1 MQSCVHLFIYWM
13 VCLKMFKQTKKGC
26 PNLDLSHERFGPNQD
41 SSLNTIANGGH
52 PNSRILKKKTARN
65 RWFLAYTLIKN
76 EELITLRWHR
86 RKLRWKQ
93 EEIER
98 KKAEARAE
106 KLKRNSL
113 VKNVKRTLSSFIKE
127 IILSQ
132 NLTDKFTGIYVGT
145 LVDTLTDI
153 SRHFIENEPK
163 MTTSERLY
171 LLRL

>member
-1 MQSCVHLFIYWM
+1 MDIPSLPYQTEAFDAAYSSYVGYMIVEMLHSNAILRAFVHILEGFP
-13 VCLKMFKQTKKGC
+13 KNAQTDEKI
-26 PNLDLSHERFGPNQD
+26 R
-41 SSLNTIANGGH
+41 
-52 PNSRILKKKTARN
+52 KKKTARN

-76 EELITLRWHR
+76 EELIALRWHR

-127 IILSQ
+127 IILSE

-171 LLRL
+171 LLWL

>member
-1 MQSCVHLFIYWM
+1 MLRIVHMLVIWLLKCFIRMQSCVLLFISWM
-13 VCLKMFKQTKKGC
+13 DYLKMFKQTKKGC
-26 PNLDLSHERFGPNQD
+26 PNQGSKSPQTSCTFTFRFQSFYHMIWAISN
-41 SSLNTIANGGH
+41 NGH
-52 PNSRILKKKTARN
+52 PKSRILKKKTARN

-113 VKNVKRTLSSFIKE
+113 IKSAKRTLSSFIKE
-127 IILSQ
+127 IILS
-132 NLTDKFTGIYVGT
+132 
-145 LVDTLTDI
+145 
-153 SRHFIENEPK
+153 
-163 MTTSERLY
+163 
-171 LLRL
+171 

>member
-1 MQSCVHLFIYWM
+1 MLLIVHMLVIWLLKCFIRMQSCVLLFISWM
-13 VCLKMFKQTKKGC
+13 DYLKMFKQTKKGC
-26 PNLDLSHERFGPNQD
+26 PNQGSKSPQTSCTFTFRFQSFYHMIWAKSN
-41 SSLNTIANGGH
+41 NGH
-52 PNSRILKKKTARN
+52 PKSRILKKKTARN

-113 VKNVKRTLSSFIKE
+113 IKSAKRTLSSFIKE
-127 IILSQ
+127 IILS
-132 NLTDKFTGIYVGT
+132 
-145 LVDTLTDI
+145 
-153 SRHFIENEPK
+153 
-163 MTTSERLY
+163 
-171 LLRL
+171 

>member
-1 MQSCVHLFIYWM
+1 M
-13 VCLKMFKQTKKGC
+13 
-26 PNLDLSHERFGPNQD
+26 
-41 SSLNTIANGGH
+41 
-52 PNSRILKKKTARN
+52 
-65 RWFLAYTLIKN
+65 AYTLIKN

-86 RKLRWKQ
+86 QKLRLKQ

-132 NLTDKFTGIYVGT
+132 NLADKFTDAGT
-145 LVDTLTDI
+145 FVDTFTEN
-153 SRHFIENEPK
+153 SRHFTENELK
-163 MTTSERLY
+163 ND
-171 LLRL
+171 

>member
-1 MQSCVHLFIYWM
+1 MDIPSLPYQTEAFDAAYSSYVGYMIVEMLHSNAILRAFVHILEGFP
-13 VCLKMFKQTKKGC
+13 KNAQTDEKI
-26 PNLDLSHERFGPNQD
+26 R
-41 SSLNTIANGGH
+41 
-52 PNSRILKKKTARN
+52 KKKTARN

-76 EELITLRWHR
+76 EELIALRWHR

-127 IILSQ
+127 IILSRQ
-132 NLTDKFTGIYVGT
+132 VYRYLCRY
-145 LVDTLTDI
+145 
-153 SRHFIENEPK
+153 SCRHFNRHLATFHRK
-163 MTTSERLY
+163 
-171 LLRL
+171 

>member
-1 MQSCVHLFIYWM
+1 MDIPSLPYQTEAFDAAYSSYVGYMIVEMLHSNAILRAFVHILDGLPKN
-13 VCLKMFKQTKKGC
+13 VQTDEKRVSEPRFKNQ
-26 PNLDLSHERFGPNQD
+26 DLSPERFGPNQD
-41 SSLNTIANGGH
+41 SSLHTIANVGH

-113 VKNVKRTLSSFIKE
+113 VKSVKRTLSSFIKE
-127 IILSQ
+127 IILS
-132 NLTDKFTGIYVGT
+132 
-145 LVDTLTDI
+145 
-153 SRHFIENEPK
+153 
-163 MTTSERLY
+163 
-171 LLRL
+171 